1 MRSSFPEAEV
11 TRSLSSNLLK
21 RGFTKLSEDDTRVI
35 NTNDLVA
42 KRIREL
48 SAKMQQTKTE
58 GFVYGLA
65 ADKVNALV
73 ADTEESEGEPQ
84 EKIYRS
90 CGKMLKHRLRR
101 S

>member
-58 GFVYGLA
+58 GFVSGLA

-73 ADTEESEGEPQ
+73 ADTEESAELWECDQG
-84 EKIYRS
+84 
-90 CGKMLKHRLRR
+90 RR
-101 S
+101 RFTEAAGRC